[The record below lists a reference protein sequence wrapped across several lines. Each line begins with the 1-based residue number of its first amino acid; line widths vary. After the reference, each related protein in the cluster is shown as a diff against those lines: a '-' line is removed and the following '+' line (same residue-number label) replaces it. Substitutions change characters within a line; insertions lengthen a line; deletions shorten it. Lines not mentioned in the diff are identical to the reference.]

1 MTEFYNLLVLPEPR
15 KPVMMVM
22 GIMVMTTVIQTR
34 GRGLILKNKQCKHA
48 MAIFPARA
56 SRDSG
61 TSLAIALVS
70 ASALAGSPSFE

>member
-1 MTEFYNLLVLPEPR
+1 
-15 KPVMMVM
+15 MMVM
-22 GIMVMTTVIQTR
+22 GIMVMTTVMQTR

-61 TSLAIALVS
+61 TPLRDSTSFNLRVGGVS
-70 ASALAGSPSFE
+70 ELRMT